1 MDGQITQVAIT
12 LSGILLLIVTLG
24 FVAKRAN
31 KSGLLGTG
39 AIRVVT
45 SLNLGVKEKLVLIEV
60 GEEQL
65 LIAVS
70 AVGISKIHMLAAP
83 LQLDSNTKSGSV
95 APPLFE
101 DQLSSGQSSVVE
113 PNIKKSF
120 RQQFE
125 KLIKQ

>member
-24 FVAKRAN
+24 YVAKRAN
-31 KSGLLGTG
+31 KGGLLGAG
-39 AIRVVT
+39 AMRVVA

-65 LIAVS
+65 IIAVG
-70 AVGISKIHMLAAP
+70 AAGISKLHTLAVP
-83 LQLDSNTKSGSV
+83 MQLEMGSQPSTEGSDEDSNDKERDT
-95 APPLFE
+95 
-101 DQLSSGQSSVVE
+101 
-113 PNIKKSF
+113 KKSF

-125 KLIKQ
+125 GLMKR

>member
-31 KSGLLGTG
+31 KSGLLGAG
-39 AIRVVT
+39 AMRVVA

-65 LIAVS
+65 IIAVG
-70 AVGISKIHMLAAP
+70 AAGISKLHTLAAP
-83 LQLDSNTKSGSV
+83 LQLEMGSQASTEDSDDKERDT
-95 APPLFE
+95 
-101 DQLSSGQSSVVE
+101 
-113 PNIKKSF
+113 KKSF

-125 KLIKQ
+125 GLIKQ

>member
-31 KSGLLGTG
+31 KSGLLGAG
-39 AIRVVT
+39 AMRVVA

-65 LIAVS
+65 IIAVG
-70 AVGISKIHMLAAP
+70 AAGISKLHTLAAP
-83 LQLDSNTKSGSV
+83 LQ
-95 APPLFE
+95 
-101 DQLSSGQSSVVE
+101 
-113 PNIKKSF
+113 
-120 RQQFE
+120 
-125 KLIKQ
+125 